1 MAGKRLIVT
10 IVIILGLTS
19 GCGNAVGTPVVTP
32 SPPAETTVVPK
43 PSPPPRPS
51 LVFDILGVNSY
62 EDPVGSLRFLLEV
75 RNMNDFD
82 VENVKATVFL
92 HDTDG
97 QTIQSETG
105 YARLDVLR
113 TGGRLHIMVV
123 FFLASPEFSTYEVQI
138 EGQEADYLA
147 ELLHQD
153 LQIVEQTGRVGQWVP
168 YEVLGQVH
176 NAGGRDAESVNLV
189 VACYDDDG
197 KVVAVGTGR
206 PAERVIPVGDSADF
220 LVSIGAVAG
229 EIANCNV
236 QAEGLI
242 ANYADWF

>member
-1 MAGKRLIVT
+1 MAGRRL
-10 IVIILGLTS
+10 IVIILIIFVVTS
-19 GCGNAVGTPVVTP
+19 GCGNAVTTPLVTP
-32 SPPAETTVVPK
+32 TLPAETTVVPK
-43 PSPPPRPS
+43 PSPTSRPS
-51 LVFDILGVNSY
+51 LAFEVSGMNFY

-75 RNMNDFD
+75 SNMNDFD

-92 HDTDG
+92 HDAKG
-97 QTIQSETG
+97 QTIHSEAG

-113 TGGRLHIMVV
+113 TGGTVPIMVV
-123 FFLASPEFSTYEVQI
+123 FFLESPEFTTYEVQI

-147 ELLHQD
+147 GLLHQD
-153 LQIVEQTGRVGQWVP
+153 LQILDQMGRVGEWVP

-176 NAGGRDAESVNLV
+176 NAGGRDAESVTMV

-206 PAERVIPVGDSADF
+206 PAERIIPVGGSADF

-229 EIANCNV
+229 EIATCNV
-236 QAEGLI
+236 QVEGLI